1 MKNVFYNIKICVKQ
15 ITQISF
21 NLLFYN
27 GGLLIVFLE
36 AKSGGLSFYDRR
48 WNRLERRLGSLTPSS

>member
-1 MKNVFYNIKICVKQ
+1 MFYNIKKICVKQ

-21 NLLFYN
+21 NLLFLT
-27 GGLLIVFLE
+27 GGVAYSFFG

-48 WNRLERRLGSLTPSS
+48 WNRLERRLDALTTCS